1 MIKIRSFSALK
12 FTHIILV
19 LLIIISGVLL
29 SFSTGSFVFNLKEIG
44 FSVFST
50 VQKGV
55 VGTIDY
61 VGGIFTSI
69 EQLATLK
76 EEHEILTKKLED
88 YEFLQRTNAKIIQEN
103 ERLNDIFGFS
113 NDYTYTT
120 IGSRIIGRDPESL
133 YSSITINKGSNH
145 GVQKNMPVIAVQNG
159 TVGVVGKVVS
169 VGLFTSMVMPLY
181 DFNSHISARI
191 QSTRDLGLAS
201 GNGDSLTLQYIK
213 DRVLVDLQYGDVV
226 VTSGE
231 NDNYMREIPIGT
243 IDSIETVDY
252 DTSLIISLTPIIDF
266 SRLEEVL
273 VVNMKTLNQSVNKE
287 VQKWKRF

>member
-69 EQLATLK
+69 EQLATIK

-287 VQKWKRF
+287 VQK